1 MISNSAC
8 YGIMAC
14 TLHICSGDAEYAV
27 FVQEELFVGWAVAC
41 ACASSVT
48 MMTPTSCARGN
59 AHLAR
64 SAHKRDTRHVRMYM
78 CEVRITKLRT
88 GYRVR
93 KKSPQCTNA
102 TVLSREKS
110 VETKK
115 RLSLFDSCTMSL
127 NVQCPHFNVLSAE
140 ARSR

>member
-1 MISNSAC
+1 
-8 YGIMAC
+8 MAC

-93 KKSPQCTNA
+93 KKVTTMHKRDGTQ
-102 TVLSREKS
+102 SR
-110 VETKK
+110 KK
-115 RLSLFDSCTMSL
+115 RRDEKKALAL
-127 NVQCPHFNVLSAE
+127 
-140 ARSR
+140 

>member
-127 NVQCPHFNVLSAE
+127 NHE
-140 ARSR
+140 

>member
-1 MISNSAC
+1 
-8 YGIMAC
+8 MAC

-27 FVQEELFVGWAVAC
+27 FVPEELFVGWAVAC

-64 SAHKRDTRHVRMYM
+64 SAHTRDTRHVRMYM

-93 KKSPQCTNA
+93 KK
-102 TVLSREKS
+102 VSRLTTIHKRDGHS
-110 VETKK
+110 VEKKASRKK
-115 RLSLFDSCTMSL
+115 RLSLFNKVTLTPAQCLL
-127 NVQCPHFNVLSAE
+127 NVLISM
-140 ARSR
+140 S

>member
-1 MISNSAC
+1 MPSGVEGRRTRRERRESKKHALRAMISNSAG

-27 FVQEELFVGWAVAC
+27 FVPEELFVGWAVAC

-64 SAHKRDTRHVRMYM
+64 SAHTRDTRHVRMYM

-93 KKSPQCTNA
+93 KKVSRLTTNA
-102 TVLSREKS
+102 TVVGTR
-110 VETKK
+110 
-115 RLSLFDSCTMSL
+115 
-127 NVQCPHFNVLSAE
+127 
-140 ARSR
+140 

>member
-1 MISNSAC
+1 
-8 YGIMAC
+8 MAC

-27 FVQEELFVGWAVAC
+27 FVPEELFVGWAVAC

-64 SAHKRDTRHVRMYM
+64 SAHTRDTRHVRMYM

-93 KKSPQCTNA
+93 KKVSRLTTNA
-102 TVLSREKS
+102 TVVGSSVLGREKS
-110 VETKK
+110 VEKNKKKGSRSLTK
-115 RLSLFDSCTMSL
+115 LL
-127 NVQCPHFNVLSAE
+127 
-140 ARSR
+140 

>member
-1 MISNSAC
+1 
-8 YGIMAC
+8 
-14 TLHICSGDAEYAV
+14 
-27 FVQEELFVGWAVAC
+27 
-41 ACASSVT
+41 
-48 MMTPTSCARGN
+48 
-59 AHLAR
+59 
-64 SAHKRDTRHVRMYM
+64 M

-93 KKSPQCTNA
+93 KKVSTNA
-102 TVLSREKS
+102 TVLVRYSRLS
-110 VETKK
+110 VEKKASRKK

>member
-1 MISNSAC
+1 
-8 YGIMAC
+8 MAC

-27 FVQEELFVGWAVAC
+27 FVPEELFVGWAVAC

-64 SAHKRDTRHVRMYM
+64 SAHTRDTRHVRMYM

-93 KKSPQCTNA
+93 KKVSRLTTNA
-102 TVLSREKS
+102 TVVGTRY
-110 VETKK
+110 
-115 RLSLFDSCTMSL
+115 R
-127 NVQCPHFNVLSAE
+127 
-140 ARSR
+140 R